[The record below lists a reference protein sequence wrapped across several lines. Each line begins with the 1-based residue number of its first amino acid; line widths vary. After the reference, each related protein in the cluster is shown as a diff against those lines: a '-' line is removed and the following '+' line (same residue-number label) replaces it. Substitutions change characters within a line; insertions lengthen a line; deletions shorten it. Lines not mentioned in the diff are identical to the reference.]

1 MASRLDIAVLLA
13 LVAGAA
19 LWIEQ
24 GHWVVI
30 DAPTPSEL
38 AAAPTA
44 ACAEN
49 DDVPYTAN
57 CLAFL
62 FGKNWR
68 SDAQNAAAMSDGP
81 ARENR
86 MSRLAAPTACPDRD
100 DVPYSADCLA
110 FLQGATRLG
119 MHWRVTAPPMLAP
132 VVEPGPVASAT
143 DGAGLR

>member
-1 MASRLDIAVLLA
+1 MASRLDIAVILA

-38 AAAPTA
+38 AAPTA

-49 DDVPYTAN
+49 DDVPYTAS

-68 SDAQNAAAMSDGP
+68 SDTQNAAAMSDDPPHEIRIGP
-81 ARENR
+81 
-86 MSRLAAPTACPDRD
+86 LAAPTACPDRD
-100 DVPYSADCLA
+100 DVPYSSDCLA
-110 FLQGATRLG
+110 FLQGATALG
-119 MHWRVTAPPMLAP
+119 MHWRITAPPMWAP
-132 VVEPGPVASAT
+132 VLQPGPVASAG
-143 DGAGLR
+143 DSAGFR

>member
-1 MASRLDIAVLLA
+1 MASRLDIAVILA

-19 LWIEQ
+19 FWIEQ

-38 AAAPTA
+38 AAPTA
-44 ACAEN
+44 ACAGS
-49 DDVPYTAN
+49 DHVPYTAS

-68 SDAQNAAAMSDGP
+68 SDAQNAGMPDGP
-81 ARENR
+81 AREID
-86 MSRLAAPTACPDRD
+86 MGALAASPACPDRD

-119 MHWRVTAPPMLAP
+119 MHWRITAPPMSAP
-132 VVEPGPVASAT
+132 VLAPGPVASAK

>member
-1 MASRLDIAVLLA
+1 MASRLDIAVILA

-38 AAAPTA
+38 ATPTS

-49 DDVPYTAN
+49 DDVPYTAS

-68 SDAQNAAAMSDGP
+68 SDAQNAATTSDDP
-81 ARENR
+81 AREFGTV
-86 MSRLAAPTACPDRD
+86 SLAASSACPDRD
-100 DVPYSADCLA
+100 DVPYSAGCLA
-110 FLQGATRLG
+110 FLQGATTLG
-119 MHWRVTAPPMLAP
+119 MHWRITAPSMWAP
-132 VVEPGPVASAT
+132 VLPPVASAENP
-143 DGAGLR
+143 AGLR